1 MMMMPNRI
9 REILGKLCSS
19 TVLIY
24 AKSLVTVNEND
35 VDDDVDHVIE
45 SDGCSI
51 TVQKSF

>member
-1 MMMMPNRI
+1 MMPNRI

-45 SDGCSI
+45 SFTDGCSI